1 MINFTEMINAIL
13 IILGL
18 GKSTVVEGQDD
29 DHHDKEVDDD
39 HLQVEEEDCSGGAGD
54 GGDAG
59 ENCSETETIC
69 DTVETEECYTKYEQ
83 KCEQVYKER
92 CSTEYELECTTG
104 EKYVIKPLVS

>member
-1 MINFTEMINAIL
+1 MINFA
-13 IILGL
+13 
-18 GKSTVVEGQDD
+18 EGQDD
-29 DHHDKEVDDD
+29 DHHDKGVDDD
-39 HLQVEEEDCSGGAGD
+39 HPQVEEEDCSGGAGD

-104 EKYVIKPLVS
+104 EK